1 MRKPVTEY
9 QKLLQKKYGKEY
21 QGKDEGE
28 EFYTYMF
35 LAPGQYGV
43 EEDVIEFINSHP
55 DATIEE
61 LLAFVD
67 TVIPDIEVVDEDVE
81 DED

>member
-9 QKLLQKKYGKEY
+9 QKLLQKKYGNKY
-21 QGKDEGE
+21 QDKDEGE

-35 LAPGQYGV
+35 LAPGQYDV

-61 LLAFVD
+61 LLEFVD
-67 TVIPDIEVVDEDVE
+67 TVIPNIEVVDEDVE